1 MKRAIRI
8 FLKLLFLPWIVIF
21 SALMI
26 LTGYAYKL
34 YYWIYEVKLTKF
46 QKEID
51 DEVFAGFKKM
61 FYDAFKI
68 WK

>member
-1 MKRAIRI
+1 M
-8 FLKLLFLPWIVIF
+8 V
-21 SALMI
+21 

-51 DEVFAGFKKM
+51 DEVFADFKKM

>member
-1 MKRAIRI
+1 MKRVIRS

-21 SALMI
+21 SVLMI
-26 LTGYAYKL
+26 LTGHAYKI
-34 YYWIYEVKLTKF
+34 YYWIYEIQLTKF

-51 DEVFAGFKKM
+51 DEVLADFKKM

-68 WK
+68 

>member
-1 MKRAIRI
+1 MKRVIRS

-51 DEVFAGFKKM
+51 DEVFADFKKM